1 MKFSL
6 LTLAAAVPALAATVP
21 ASVDTAEGISP
32 ILFKMKVIQ
41 Y

>member
-6 LTLAAAVPALAATVP
+6 ITLAAVVPAFAIAVP
-21 ASVDTAEGISP
+21 ASVETAEGILSVRYKP
-32 ILFKMKVIQ
+32 EEFQ

>member
-6 LTLAAAVPALAATVP
+6 ITLAAAVPALAATVP
-21 ASVDTAEGISP
+21 ASVETAEGILSVRYKP
-32 ILFKMKVIQ
+32 EAFQ